1 MQNINILPL
10 LSLHTHTGLKRI
22 STIIFRPGD
31 REWVLRSAKKHFP
44 HWPTSALTNLERPSS
59 PTDQRSDQGRDQV
72 PPTPTADQLTPVWDQ
87 QRDQRCHHG
96 ETSLWRA
103 TNYFS
108 HCRQSFV
115 LLRYISKWPSL
126 QNRRA
131 LPFEPEISS
140 GLCALSDQVHQQRI
154 LIVNLFSSLSLW
166 LSLSWKAH
174 LIWHGIGQEH

>member
-72 PPTPTADQLTPVWDQ
+72 PPTPTADQLTPVWE
-87 QRDQRCHHG
+87 QRCHHG

-103 TNYFS
+103 TNSFLVVDKVLLFS
-108 HCRQSFV
+108 GIFPNGHLCKIGGLCLLSPKYRQAFV
-115 LLRYISKWPSL
+115 LSQTRYT
-126 QNRRA
+126 NR
-131 LPFEPEISS
+131 
-140 GLCALSDQVHQQRI
+140 G
-154 LIVNLFSSLSLW
+154 SLSLICFHHYHYDW
-166 LSLSWKAH
+166 VWVGKLT
-174 LIWHGIGQEH
+174 